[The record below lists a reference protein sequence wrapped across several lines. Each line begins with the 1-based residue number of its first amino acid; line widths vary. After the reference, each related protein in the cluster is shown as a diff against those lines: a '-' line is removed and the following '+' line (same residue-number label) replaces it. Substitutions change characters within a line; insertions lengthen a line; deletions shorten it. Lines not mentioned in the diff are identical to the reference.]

1 MFPEV
6 PITICYGKKRPYRR
20 FSTPNHDSQGETV
33 VPSPQEGSCH
43 ETVSPVIEGCDLLRE
58 LLVPSVAH
66 PSPSGKVARH
76 EKGVAIGCRVNKG
89 SILGVD
95 GQLTFSLLPGVGPAN
110 KHKPWI
116 EAEYQGIVMEN
127 DNTVLLNPPLFALDK
142 DAPLR
147 YAGNWQ
153 D

>member
-1 MFPEV
+1 M
-6 PITICYGKKRPYRR
+6 TSYRE
-20 FSTPNHDSQGETV
+20 S
-33 VPSPQEGSCH
+33 
-43 ETVSPVIEGCDLLRE
+43 
-58 LLVPSVAH
+58 LVPSVAH

-76 EKGVAIGCRVNKG
+76 RKGVAIGC
-89 SILGVD
+89 ILGVE

-147 YAGNWQ
+147 YAGTWQ